1 MLEII
6 AQLLVF
12 LTLFKDADNVVEGDH
27 SNNNK
32 GEEETECFEESVIN
46 KRIPL
51 PPFGL
56 ATYKMQGDL
65 WGKTGFDKD
74 RLVYLQSAADSWL
87 KQLNVEHHDY
97 NFFINSSF

>member
-1 MLEII
+1 M
-6 AQLLVF
+6 VV
-12 LTLFKDADNVVEGDH
+12 KSSADNVVEGD
-27 SNNNK
+27 NNNNNMDK
-32 GEEETECFEESVIN
+32 EETEFCEETVMN

-56 ATYKMQGDL
+56 ASYKLQGDL
-65 WGKTGFDKD
+65 WGKTEFDQD

-87 KQLNVEHHDY
+87 KQLDVDHHDY